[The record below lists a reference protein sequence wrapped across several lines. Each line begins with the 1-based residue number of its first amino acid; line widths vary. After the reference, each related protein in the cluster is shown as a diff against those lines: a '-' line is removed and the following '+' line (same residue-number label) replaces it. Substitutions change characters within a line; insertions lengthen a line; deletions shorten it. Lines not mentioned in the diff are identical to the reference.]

1 MSLPAPGQEDASAAI
16 LARLLHLHP
25 KSIDLSLDRIT
36 ALLEKMGSP
45 HLRLPPVIHV
55 AGTNGKG
62 STTAL
67 MRAMLEGAGLLVHVY
82 TSPHLQRFHERIR
95 IAGALISEEELCRRL
110 LECERVNAGEPITFF
125 EITTTAAFCAFAGT
139 PADVTLL
146 EVGLGGRYDTTN
158 AIRQAAVTVITPVDL
173 DHQEFLGHTLAEIAG
188 EKAGIIKPQTP
199 LILGPQKPGAEQ
211 AILACAAELGA
222 PVLQYGQDWMTRGE
236 NGRMV
241 FQYTDGLLDL
251 PLPGLPGPHQ
261 LINAGMAVA
270 AVLSLPDFRI
280 GSDAIAK
287 GLQTVEWPARLQR
300 LCGGR
305 LESLLPAGAEL
316 WLDGG
321 HNPAAG
327 LALADALGGF
337 EERRPMPLYLICGM
351 LKTKDASGFLTPFQG
366 LARKVYAIAIPGE
379 QNCLSAEALAGA
391 ARGAGLAVESAPD
404 FEAALRAI
412 TLECGQPPRVVI
424 CGSLYLAGAV
434 LNADA
439 A

>member
-1 MSLPAPGQEDASAAI
+1 MSLPVRGPEDSSAAI

-25 KSIDLSLDRIT
+25 KAIDLSLDRILC
-36 ALLEKMGSP
+36 LLERMGSP
-45 HLRLPPVIHV
+45 HLHLPPVIHV

-62 STTAL
+62 STTAF
-67 MRAMLEGAGLLVHVY
+67 MRAMLESAGLNVHVY

-95 IAGALISEEELCRRL
+95 IAGALISEEELCQRL
-110 LECERVNAGEPITFF
+110 LECERVNAGDPITFF
-125 EITTTAAFCAFAGT
+125 EITTTAAFSAFANT
-139 PADVTLL
+139 HADVTLL

-158 AIRQAAVTVITPVDL
+158 AIRHAAVTVITPVDL
-173 DHQEFLGHTLAEIAG
+173 DHQEFLGHTLAEIAR

-199 LILGPQKPGAEQ
+199 LILGPQKDGAEQ

-222 PVLQYGQDWMTRGE
+222 PVLQYGHDWTTRGE

-251 PLPGLPGPHQ
+251 PLPGLSGPHQ

-270 AVLSLPDFRI
+270 AVLALPDFRI
-280 GSDAIAK
+280 GADAIAQ
-287 GLQTVEWPARLQR
+287 GLQAVEWPARLQR
-300 LCGGR
+300 LCAGR

-351 LKTKDASGFLTPFQG
+351 LKTKDARGFLTPFQG
-366 LARKVYAIAIPGE
+366 LARKIYTLAIPGE
-379 QNCLSAEALAGA
+379 QSSLSADALAA
-391 ARGAGLAVESAPD
+391 EVRGAGLTAESAPD
-404 FEAALRAI
+404 LITALQAI

-424 CGSLYLAGAV
+424 CGSLYLAGAA